1 MIYENFELFFL
12 SVKQIQAIFV
22 VAVNRII
29 FASPV
34 TFDFFVTGVVA
45 LIDFVILDIFV
56 TFFAVV
62 FVVIFFAFDYFAVI
76 VLIVEFPF

>member
-1 MIYENFELFFL
+1 M
-12 SVKQIQAIFV
+12 QAIFV

-62 FVVIFFAFDYFAVI
+62 FAVVFVVIFFAFDFFAI
-76 VLIVEFPF
+76 IDLIFEFTF